1 MVQQVRRLWFN
12 QQPVDL
18 PHLWENRSRRYG
30 RAHAQAHYQNT
41 THLYALELEAQ
52 RVWNYAR
59 DGYAHRLIQN
69 KVDGKPVELPSAT
82 TSSKAGGRKETSG
95 CVPDLPTPSLPR
107 RSRPLEYSYSYSLT
121 SQPNSQRSF
130 YEDRVCELES
140 TVSELKL
147 LVTRLSTEAEEGKRG
162 EAGKPRG
169 RTWKKGEN
177 RRTGEGRGK
186 SGEECRE
193 VIHALEGAGEGTQ
206 EKASGEGLM
215 RNLQTLKEMVEF
227 SE

>member
-1 MVQQVRRLWFN
+1 MWFN

-18 PHLWENRSRRYG
+18 PHLWENRSRKYG

-41 THLYALELEAQ
+41 TRLYALELEAQ
-52 RVWNYAR
+52 RVWDYAR

-69 KVDGKPVELPSAT
+69 KVDGKLVELPSAT
-82 TSSKAGGRKETSG
+82 TSSKAGGRREISG
-95 CVPDLPTPSLPR
+95 WVLDLPTPSLPR
-107 RSRPLEYSYSYSLT
+107 RSRPLESEYSYSLI

-169 RTWKKGEN
+169 RRWKK
-177 RRTGEGRGK
+177 RRESPNWRGTRKERGR
-186 SGEECRE
+186 
-193 VIHALEGAGEGTQ
+193 
-206 EKASGEGLM
+206 M
-215 RNLQTLKEMVEF
+215 
-227 SE
+227 